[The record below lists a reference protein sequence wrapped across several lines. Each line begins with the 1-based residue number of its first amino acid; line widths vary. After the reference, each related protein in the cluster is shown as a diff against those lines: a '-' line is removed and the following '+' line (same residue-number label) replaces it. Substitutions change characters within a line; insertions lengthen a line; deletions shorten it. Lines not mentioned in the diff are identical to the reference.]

1 MELFQNYAHPR
12 PMRPAHEANVT
23 MSPNTLG
30 APDPFEPPAAGVWTL
45 AGDRLIITVR
55 DWPATI
61 LVPTGQVRL
70 LAVDLPLPSHARRV
84 AALPFAIEDR
94 IAEPV
99 DSVHL
104 ALGEQIAP
112 NRYLVGVV
120 RHEVM
125 ARWIA
130 QAEEAGI
137 GHAAMVP
144 DVLTLP
150 RPAEGW
156 AVSQAGG
163 RAAVRDAEGTGFEVP
178 APLLRPAWE
187 AAGRPPV
194 IGYGEPLPDDMQRS
208 SGALDPAALGTA
220 ADAAVATLN
229 LRQGAYA
236 VRKVGG
242 ANLWRKFAW
251 IAAIGVAAHV
261 VIALGDVIM
270 LRSIADRRE
279 NEARAT
285 ASLAAPGVALG
296 DDLANSV
303 TGLLPSGGGAQVPQV
318 FLPLLT
324 RVSGALGPLG
334 GGFAV
339 RAMTFEGKLLTLDLD
354 AGQDATLASR
364 IEAAL
369 KGAGVGAQVVRSPEG
384 AIRITASAA

>member
-1 MELFQNYAHPR
+1 M
-12 PMRPAHEANVT
+12 
-23 MSPNTLG
+23 
-30 APDPFEPPAAGVWTL
+30 
-45 AGDRLIITVR
+45 R

-99 DSVHL
+99 DSVHI

-112 NRYLVGVV
+112 GRYLVGIV
-120 RHEVM
+120 RHDVM
-125 ARWIA
+125 ARWVA

-156 AVSQAGG
+156 AVSQSGG
-163 RAAVRDAEGTGFEVP
+163 RAAVRDADGTGFEVP

-187 AAGRPPV
+187 AADRPG
-194 IGYGEPLPDDMQRS
+194 IISYGEPLPDDMQKGS
-208 SGALDPAALGTA
+208 AALDVAAFGPAAG
-220 ADAAVATLN
+220 AAVAALN

-236 VRKVGG
+236 VRKVAGSS
-242 ANLWRKFAW
+242 LWRKFAW
-251 IAAIGVAAHV
+251 VAAIGAAAHV

-279 NEARAT
+279 AETRA
-285 ASLAAPGVALG
+285 AALVAAPGIALG
-296 DDLANSV
+296 DDLANSI
-303 TGLLPSGGGAQVPQV
+303 TGLLPTGGGQVPQL
-318 FLPLLT
+318 FLPLVN
-324 RVSGALGPLG
+324 RVSGALGPLSG
-334 GGFAV
+334 ALTV
-339 RAMTFEGKLLTLDLD
+339 RAMTFEGRLLTLDLEASPD
-354 AGQDATLASR
+354 IGLQGQ
-364 IEAAL
+364 IESAL

>member
-1 MELFQNYAHPR
+1 
-12 PMRPAHEANVT
+12 
-23 MSPNTLG
+23 MSPNATG
-30 APDPFEPPAAGVWTL
+30 APDPNISSAAGVWTL

-55 DWPATI
+55 EWPATI

-112 NRYLVGVV
+112 GRYLVGIV

-125 ARWIA
+125 ARWVA

-156 AVSQAGG
+156 AVSQSGS
-163 RAAVRDAEGTGFEVP
+163 RAAVRDADGTGFEVP

-187 AAGRPPV
+187 AAGRPGV
-194 IGYGEPLPDDMQRS
+194 TSYGEPLPDDMQKGS
-208 SGALDPAALGTA
+208 ASLDAAAFGPAAG
-220 ADAAVATLN
+220 AAVAALN

-236 VRKVGG
+236 VRKVAGG
-242 ANLWRKFAW
+242 SSLWRKFAW
-251 IAAIGVAAHV
+251 VAAIGAAAHV
-261 VIALGDVIM
+261 VIAFGDVIM
-270 LRSIADRRE
+270 LRNIADRRE
-279 NEARAT
+279 AETRA
-285 ASLAAPGVALG
+285 AALVAAPGVALG
-296 DDLANSV
+296 DDLANSI
-303 TGLLPSGGGAQVPQV
+303 TGLLPTGGGQVPQV
-318 FLPLLT
+318 FLPLVN
-324 RVSGALGPLG
+324 RVSGALGPLSG
-334 GGFAV
+334 ALTV
-339 RAMTFEGKLLTLDLD
+339 RAMTFEGRMLTLDLD
-354 AGQDATLASR
+354 ASTDAGLPGQ
-364 IEAAL
+364 IESAL
-369 KGAGVGAQVVRSPEG
+369 KGAGVGAQVARSPEG

>member
-1 MELFQNYAHPR
+1 M
-12 PMRPAHEANVT
+12 
-23 MSPNTLG
+23 G
-30 APDPFEPPAAGVWTL
+30 ASDPTEPPAAGVWTL
-45 AGDRLIITVR
+45 ANDRLIITVR

-70 LAVDLPLPSHARRV
+70 LAVDLPLPSHAKRL

-94 IAEPV
+94 IAESV

-104 ALGEQIAP
+104 ALGEAIAP
-112 NRYLVGVV
+112 GRYLVGIV

-137 GHAAMVP
+137 GQAAMVP

-156 AVSQAGG
+156 AVSQMSG
-163 RAAVRDAEGTGFEVP
+163 RAAVRDAEGMGFEVP

-187 AAGRPPV
+187 AAGKPPV
-194 IGYGEPLPDDMQRS
+194 TSYGETLPDDMQRQA
-208 SGALDPAALGTA
+208 GALDPVAFGPAAS
-220 ADAAVATLN
+220 AAVAALN

-242 ANLWRKFAW
+242 SPLWRKFAW
-251 IAAIGVAAHV
+251 VAALGVAAHI
-261 VIALGDVIM
+261 VISVGDTVM

-279 NEARAT
+279 AETRA
-285 ASLAAPGVALG
+285 AAALAAPGVALG
-296 DDLANSV
+296 DDMASTV
-303 TGLLPSGGGAQVPQV
+303 TGLLPSGGGAQVPQL
-318 FLPLLT
+318 FLPLVT
-324 RVSGALGPLG
+324 RVSGALGPLSG
-334 GGFAV
+334 ALVV
-339 RAMTFEGKLLTLDLD
+339 RAMTFEGRMLTLDLD
-354 AGQDATLASR
+354 PNTDATLTSR

-384 AIRITASAA
+384 AIRITANAA